1 VVIEG
6 FARPGE
12 ADPQGAALGRATRAR
27 DALIAQG
34 VEPGRVSAVYRGR
47 AEGGAL
53 LRFVRGPAD
62 HLAETTRTAKAL
74 AEPIGASHF
83 ESPVR
88 LTLARGGSAMI
99 SIVKAETQGE
109 VVYLYDAESARG
121 NASFPFRAVRLVN
134 PTDSTLE
141 SGPVTVF
148 GEGRFVGEGM
158 CEPIPARSAGFV
170 PFALDRQVVADART
184 DEADGPPRLY
194 SVDRETLTT
203 EVDRRRR
210 TRVTLYNRQAS
221 PAVVYVRHTV
231 PAGYELS
238 RAPAE
243 RERAGGAYLFKAT
256 VPAAGRADVEIEET
270 TVLTTTRDVW
280 SPEGLDAVRVWV
292 AAATASPSRD
302 TLVVVVKLAEEAAS
316 LQQKLSS
323 AQASLAQ
330 ERRHADRLRGQI
342 TSLRAA
348 GTSAA
353 LLAPLDQRL
362 GHLDREISRATLD
375 AFGLDE
381 RLAVIRVKVAD
392 AAHDLHL
399 QPAGGGGPGAARGR

>member
-1 VVIEG
+1 VIEG
-6 FARPGE
+6 YARPGE

-27 DALIAQG
+27 EALIAQG
-34 VEPGRVSAVYRGR
+34 IEAGRVSAVYRGR

-53 LRFVRGPAD
+53 LRFVRGAAD
-62 HLAETTRTAKAL
+62 HLAEATRTAKAL

-88 LTLARGGSAMI
+88 LSLARGGSAMI

-121 NASFPFRAVRLVN
+121 NATFPFRAVRLVN

-184 DEADGPPRLY
+184 DESDGPPRLY

-210 TRVTLYNRQAS
+210 TRITLYNRQAS

-231 PAGYELS
+231 PAGYELA
-238 RAPAE
+238 RAPDE

-292 AAATASPSRD
+292 AAASASPSRD
-302 TLVVVVKLAEEAAS
+302 TLVVVVKLAEEASS

-323 AQASLAQ
+323 AQASLV
-330 ERRHADRLRGQI
+330 EEHRHADRLRGQI

-399 QPAGGGGPGAARGR
+399 QPAAGGGPGAARGR